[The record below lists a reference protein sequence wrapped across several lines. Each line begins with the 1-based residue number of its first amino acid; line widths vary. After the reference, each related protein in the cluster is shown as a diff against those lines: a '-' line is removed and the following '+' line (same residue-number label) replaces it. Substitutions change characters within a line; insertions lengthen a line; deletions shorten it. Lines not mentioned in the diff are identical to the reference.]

1 MLKIDFPY
9 TAIYSY
15 LLILNYIND
24 LASMHSS
31 TGLYS
36 YLFLNIPVTAK
47 LFSKAAVLQ
56 KNTHDRAKRKTAYD
70 PNTAEAYPCSL
81 GSYS

>member
-15 LLILNYIND
+15 LLILTLMIWQACT
-24 LASMHSS
+24 LQQV
-31 TGLYS
+31 YS
-36 YLFLNIPVTAK
+36 FLNIPVTAK

-70 PNTAEAYPCSL
+70 PNIAEAYPCSL
-81 GSYS
+81 GT